1 MNFIAIAKQAK
12 GDKEKEKMIRENQK
26 LRLQI

>member
-26 LRLQI
+26 LRL